1 MTLPALAVTFD
12 FGQTLC
18 DLDTGMLSRR
28 LAERGLDVPADRLEA
43 AVPEAWSAYDA
54 AIHAG
59 HGGHPWKFLM
69 TRMLSLAGAPPDPAR
84 DAVDWLWTEQP
95 SKNLWRRP
103 IAGMI
108 DVVRAL
114 WANARALGRRAEA
127 LGKRLEI
134 LLEVNISGEASKFGV
149 PPEQAL
155 DLAGQVVTVSGLE
168 FKGLMGI
175 GPLSGDER
183 ETRRSFQLL
192 AKLWEKLPAD
202 HRQVLSM
209 GMTGDFEWAIAEG
222 STMVRIGTALFGAR
236 RSER

>member
-1 MTLPALAVTFD
+1 LNLLAENLIVIHQRIARAAVRAGRKPDEIRLVAVTKT
-12 FGQTLC
+12 Q
-18 DLDTGMLSRR
+18 
-28 LAERGLDVPADRLEA
+28 PA
-43 AVPEAWSAYDA
+43 AVVREA
-54 AIHAG
+54 IE
-59 HGGHPWKFLM
+59 
-69 TRMLSLAGAPPDPAR
+69 AGAREIGENYVQEAEAKLGELGPIPATR
-84 DAVDWLWTEQP
+84 HLIGHLQRNKTGKAAALF
-95 SKNLWRRP
+95 
-103 IAGMI
+103 
-108 DVVRAL
+108 DVVQSVDSL
-114 WANARALGRRAEA
+114 ELARALGRRAEA

-149 PPEQAL
+149 PPEAAL

-192 AKLWEKLPAD
+192 ARLWEKLPAE